1 VPMDSETKV
10 AREKNRRAELGMM
23 ADAPDFSS
31 NSDTDNTLEA
41 PTVPDSDADASA
53 ALGLPAPDAARA
65 SAANTSAPAAP
76 HSVATPSAAKVAAPQ
91 TVELDEGAGVQVP
104 NLVGE
109 NVRDVTEQCEHLGL
123 VPILAGGGV
132 ALSQSPPAGSSVRR
146 GTRVTV
152 EFGRPVATPSRV
164 AARGSAQSTPGGN
177 R

>member
-1 VPMDSETKV
+1 
-10 AREKNRRAELGMM
+10 M

-31 NSDTDNTLEA
+31 NTDTDNTLEA
-41 PTVPDSDADASA
+41 PAVPDSDANASA
-53 ALGLPAPDAARA
+53 GPSAPAPDAARA
-65 SAANTSAPAAP
+65 SAATAPAPASAHDIAAP
-76 HSVATPSAAKVAAPQ
+76 PAAKVAAPQ
-91 TVELDEGAGVQVP
+91 TVELDEGDGVRVP

>member
-1 VPMDSETKV
+1 
-10 AREKNRRAELGMM
+10 M

-31 NSDTDNTLEA
+31 NTDTDNTLEA
-41 PTVPDSDADASA
+41 PAVPDSDANASA
-53 ALGLPAPDAARA
+53 GP
-65 SAANTSAPAAP
+65 SAPATVPAP
-76 HSVATPSAAKVAAPQ
+76 AAAHDIAAPPAAKVAAPQ
-91 TVELDEGAGVQVP
+91 TVELDEGDGVQVP